1 MSEASLDPQVA
12 SPPQGAAKRPP
23 GLESLRLLS
32 EVEDAAARQLL
43 SKLIVRRFAAG
54 AVIVEEGLPGD
65 FMYWIREGRVK
76 ETIASGD
83 GRERIATLLSP
94 GDFFGELSLLDRA
107 PRSAT
112 ATALEV
118 TTLLALSRTALCDLQ
133 RASPGFSAALL
144 RALAS
149 RLREV
154 DDEVSAHCFLGV
166 EERTLRVIEGLSKA
180 SRLRAEASWC
190 VAVTHQQLADR
201 VGSSRESV
209 TRALRRLLLRGTI
222 EQSGRRY
229 RRVATRPSPR
239 GPVRG

>member
-1 MSEASLDPQVA
+1 MSEASLDRQIATLPQVSA
-12 SPPQGAAKRPP
+12 RSPAA
-23 GLESLRLLS
+23 LESLRLLS
-32 EVEDAAARQLL
+32 GVDEIAEGLFL

-54 AVIVEEGLPGD
+54 AVILEEGLSGN

-76 ETIASGD
+76 ETIASDD
-83 GRERIATLLSP
+83 GRERIATLLGP
-94 GDFFGELSLLDRA
+94 GDFFGERSLLDRA

-118 TTLLALSRTALCDLQ
+118 TTLLALSRRDLFDLLGT
-133 RASPGFSAALL
+133 SPEFSAALL
-144 RALAS
+144 RALAG

-166 EERTLRVIEGLSKA
+166 EERTLRVLERLSA
-180 SRLRAEASWC
+180 PSSSGAEAGWC
-190 VAVTHQQLADR
+190 VPVTHQQLADR

-209 TRALRRLLLRGTI
+209 TRSLRRLLLRGAI

-229 RRVATRPSPR
+229 RLASACPNPR
-239 GPVRG
+239 DSVRG